1 MDKLTTDFGKSLFND
16 SKDIIGDYMEISID
30 SFIEEGVLKEIPIVK
45 SIVSVL
51 KVGKNIHDRNLLEQ
65 TLTFINEFN
74 NNSISKEKIKE
85 YKDKIENNDRRCK
98 EELQRVMLILNNNID
113 KEKSIILARLFKA
126 YINENI
132 NWKEFCEY
140 SDITNR
146 LFLED
151 IRILEHIK
159 NNKKL
164 KGYEGDSFRVERIYS
179 LGIIG
184 NTMSTT
190 VYEEIKENV
199 IAGRVLNSIGKKY
212 CNIIF

>member
-16 SKDIIGDYMEISID
+16 SKDIIEDYMEISID